1 MQRPQ
6 GAEHFPLETS
16 VGTLPAV
23 HLHARP
29 QDLNLERRC
38 TARLVG
44 SVRTAVA
51 VHERH
56 DRRRVIESVNVRQL
70 PLLEFLAD
78 PIEGK
83 ALELS
88 RGVEVRRAATRA
100 QHHHRDERR
109 QANSIAGMDTPFWL
123 AESGVDVPLKET
135 GAVDVA
141 IIGAGITG
149 CACALALAQGGK
161 HVAVYDARGIAEG
174 ASGRNGGFALRGAA
188 ARYDVAR
195 ETYGAD
201 AARELW
207 TRTESALDRLET
219 LAGDAFRRTGSLRL
233 AADVEERVEIRAEYE
248 ALREDGFAAEWHDE
262 LPQLRPDF
270 RGAIFHPSDGAVQPA
285 RFVQRLA
292 GLAADAGVA
301 FAEHHHIGSLDELD
315 AEQIVIATDGSG
327 RGLLPELDDALWPA
341 RGQVIATEPLSERLF
356 DCPHYARHGFDYW
369 QQLPSG
375 RIVLGGFRDFS
386 ILTEMTDDETT
397 TEPIQEALSA
407 FLHELLG
414 YMPEVTHRWA
424 GIFGLT
430 QDLLPLVGPVPG
442 HDGVW
447 IAAGY
452 SGHGNVLGVMCGEL
466 VAAALQ
472 GGTDPLLE
480 LFSPAR
486 LLTTA

>member
-1 MQRPQ
+1 
-6 GAEHFPLETS
+6 
-16 VGTLPAV
+16 
-23 HLHARP
+23 
-29 QDLNLERRC
+29 
-38 TARLVG
+38 
-44 SVRTAVA
+44 
-51 VHERH
+51 
-56 DRRRVIESVNVRQL
+56 
-70 PLLEFLAD
+70 
-78 PIEGK
+78 
-83 ALELS
+83 
-88 RGVEVRRAATRA
+88 
-100 QHHHRDERR
+100 
-109 QANSIAGMDTPFWL
+109 MDSTPFWL
-123 AESGVDVPLKET
+123 EESKPSVEARQHDR
-135 GAVDVA
+135 VDVA
-141 IIGAGITG
+141 VIGAGITG
-149 CACALALAQGGK
+149 CACAHVLARAGQA
-161 HVAVYDARGIAEG
+161 VRVYDARGIGEG

-207 TRTESALDRLET
+207 LRTEQALDRLESV
-219 LAGDAFRRTGSLRL
+219 AGDAFRRTGSLRL
-233 AADVEERVEIRAEYE
+233 AADAEERVEIRAEYE
-248 ALREDGFAAEWHDE
+248 ALHEDGFAAEWRDE
-262 LPQLRPDF
+262 LPHLRPDF

-292 GLAADAGVA
+292 DLAADAGVA

-397 TEPIQEALSA
+397 TEPIQEALDA
-407 FLHELLG
+407 FLVELLG
-414 YMPEVTHRWA
+414 NMPAVTHRWA

-430 QDLLPLVGPVPG
+430 QDLLPLVGRVPD

-447 IAAGY
+447 VAAGY
-452 SGHGNVLGVMCGEL
+452 SGHGNVFGLLCGEL
-466 VAAALQ
+466 VAAAIA
-472 GGTDPLLE
+472 GNDDSLLE

-486 LLTTA
+486 LLQQNV